1 MALLIGLD
9 LGTTSI
15 KSILL
20 ESETGEILASTSRP
34 TPVFHPH
41 PSWSEHDPNAIW
53 QACVSC
59 LRECAAGYQVQALAI
74 ASMAEAGLPVDAHGN
89 PLYPIIAWYD
99 RRSSSQAEKV
109 ERAVGRENLYTITGQ
124 RSSASFGLT
133 KWLWLRENL
142 PDIAP
147 KTAAW
152 LPLPAYILSR
162 LCGHHV
168 VDYSIASRALLL
180 HQNSLTWSPTLLE
193 LAGLTENHLPTL
205 APAGTPVATLT
216 AQAAQETGLST
227 DVLCVLGGHDHLC
240 ASFAAG
246 GGLPGIVVDST
257 GTAEAVL
264 LVTPGFLPN
273 PVSASL
279 GLACYAHVLPGKYV
293 LKGGLKAAG
302 SAIEWLARLLSS
314 WSEHPDYA
322 ALEAEAWPGVGKT
335 PGPLWLPHFLE
346 SGSPEADPISRAA
359 LIGAHLGHTRGDV
372 FRGLLES
379 LSFWLR
385 ENLERM
391 QEIAGIPI
399 EKVVLIGGTTR
410 LELLCQLKADVLN
423 RPIFLPEIPEASATG
438 AALLAGIGCGLF
450 RTPEDALAPIRD
462 RGRVLE
468 PNSIRAGWYD
478 HLYRQAYTPL
488 YRSLREIHHTLSQL

>member
-15 KSILL
+15 KAILL
-20 ESETGEILASTSRP
+20 ESETGEILAATSRP
-34 TPVFHPH
+34 TPVFHPR
-41 PSWSEHDPNAIW
+41 PGWSEHDPDALW
-53 QACVSC
+53 QACASC
-59 LRECAAGYQVQALAI
+59 LRECAGGLQVKALAI
-74 ASMAEAGLPVDAHGN
+74 ASMAEAGLPVDAQGN
-89 PLYPIIAWYD
+89 SLYPVIAWHD
-99 RRSSSQAEKV
+99 RRSSPQAAQV
-109 ERAVGRENLYTITGQ
+109 ESVVGREQLYTITGQ

-142 PDIAP
+142 PEIVP
-147 KTAAW
+147 QTAAW
-152 LPLPAYILSR
+152 LPLPAYILFR
-162 LCGHHV
+162 LCGHKA

-180 HQNSLTWSPTLLE
+180 DQNSLTWSPALLE

-216 AQAAQETGLST
+216 PQAAQETGLSAS
-227 DVLCVLGGHDHLC
+227 VLCVLGGHDHLC

-246 GGLPGIVVDST
+246 GHLPGTAVDST
-257 GTAEAVL
+257 GTAEAVV
-264 LVTPGFLPN
+264 LVIPGFLPN
-273 PVSASL
+273 PVAASL

-302 SAIEWLARLLSS
+302 SAIEWLARILSPG
-314 WSEHPDYA
+314 SEHPDYA
-322 ALEAEAWPGVGKT
+322 ALETEAWPGVGKT

-359 LIGAHLGHTRGDV
+359 LIGAHLGHTRGDF

-385 ENLERM
+385 ENLETM
-391 QEIAGIPI
+391 QEIAGVSI

-410 LELLCQLKADVLN
+410 LELLCQLKADILN
-423 RPIFLPEIPEASATG
+423 RPVFLPEIYEASATG

-450 RTPEDALAPIRD
+450 HTPEDALTSIRS
-462 RGRVLE
+462 RGRVFE
-468 PNSIRAGWYD
+468 PDSTRSAWYD
-478 HLYRQAYTPL
+478 HLYHQVYTPL
-488 YRSLREIHHTLSQL
+488 YRSLREIHHSLSQL

>member
-1 MALLIGLD
+1 MALLVGLD

-15 KSILL
+15 KAILL
-20 ESETGEILASTSRP
+20 ESESGEILASASRP
-34 TPVFHPH
+34 TPVFHPR
-41 PSWSEHDPNAIW
+41 PGWSEHDPEAIW
-53 QACVSC
+53 QVCVSC
-59 LRECAAGYQVQALAI
+59 LRECAGGRPVKALAI

-99 RRSSSQAEKV
+99 RRSSPQAERV

-142 PDIAP
+142 PGAVP
-147 KTAAW
+147 QTATW
-152 LPLPAYILSR
+152 LPLPSYILFR
-162 LCGHHV
+162 LCGHQA

-180 HQNSLTWSPTLLE
+180 DQNSLAWSSTLLE
-193 LAGLTENHLPTL
+193 LAGLSENHLPTL
-205 APAGTPVATLT
+205 AHAGTPVVTLT
-216 AQAAQETGLST
+216 PKAARETGLP
-227 DVLCVLGGHDHLC
+227 DGVLCVLGGHDHLC

-246 GGLPGIVVDST
+246 GHLPGTVVDST

-264 LVTPGFLPN
+264 LVIPGFLPN
-273 PVSASL
+273 PTSASL

-302 SAIEWLARLLSS
+302 SAIEWLARILMPE
-314 WSEHPDYA
+314 SEDPDYA
-322 ALEAEAWPGVGKT
+322 ALEAEAWQGVGKT

-346 SGSPEADPISRAA
+346 SGSPEADPFSRAA
-359 LIGAHLGHTRGDV
+359 LVGAHLGHTRGDF

-385 ENLERM
+385 ENLEKM
-391 QEIAGIPI
+391 QEIAGISV

-410 LELLCQLKADVLN
+410 LGLFCQLKADVLN
-423 RPIFLPEIPEASATG
+423 RPVFLPEIPEASATG
-438 AALLAGIGCGLF
+438 AALLAGLGCGLF
-450 RTPEDALAPIRD
+450 RTPEDALAPVL
-462 RGRVLE
+462 GRRRILE
-468 PNSIRAGWYD
+468 PDPTRSAWYD
-478 HLYRQAYTPL
+478 HLYHQVYTPL
-488 YRSLREIHHTLSQL
+488 YHSLRDIHHTLSQL